1 MIKYTWSYSS
11 MSTFKQC
18 PRKYHRIKVVKDIKE
33 SETEATLYGTEV
45 HKAAEEYIRD
55 GTPIPAKFEF
65 IKPYLDILNNIEGA
79 KLCEYRM
86 GLTKELDPCEF
97 FAENVWW
104 RGVADLLVIKG
115 DTAFLIDYKTGKSAK
130 YADTKQLEMLSM
142 AVFRH
147 FPEVKNVKAGLLF
160 VVSKEF
166 VESEYN
172 VEQQRDSWLTIFGDI
187 HMLEACYEND
197 VWNPK
202 PNFSCSKYCPVLD
215 CEHNGMNVRR

>member
-65 IKPYLDILNNIEGA
+65 IKPYLDILNGIKGD
-79 KLCEYRM
+79 KLCEYKM
-86 GLTKELDPCEF
+86 GLTKEVEPCEF

-104 RGVADLLVIKG
+104 RGVADLLVISG

-130 YADTKQLEMLSM
+130 YADTKQLELLAM

-147 FPEVKNVKAGLLF
+147 FPEVKNIKAGLLF

-187 HMLEACYEND
+187 SMLEACYEND
-197 VWNPK
+197 VWNAK
-202 PNFSCSKYCPVLD
+202 PNFSCSRYCPVLD